1 MKFLRRMI
9 YYSKSVWEMMWQ
21 FKHWPDLFA
30 FMLRRSSSEKKIIQL
45 RSPSVQLVVRSAM
58 DVWSVKETFLDAFYT
73 KYGVPIQDGWT
84 VIDIGAG
91 IGDFSVYAAYG
102 KPKTTIYAYE
112 PFIDSY
118 ELLNE
123 NLRLNNIKNVNPFQI
138 AIWSADGNLLLDDSS
153 GEPLQITSNKT
164 NLVGESLQK
173 NIVQSKSLIAI
184 LDEHALEKVDLIKL
198 DCEGAEY
205 DVLMQAPSAVFDKIK
220 RITMEYHD
228 LDAEHSH
235 QQLIPFLEDQGY
247 HVQRFMNAVHDHIG
261 YLFAVKE

>member
-9 YYSKSVWEMMWQ
+9 YYSKSVWEMMGQ

-30 FMLRRSSSEKKIIQL
+30 FMLRRSTTEKKIIQL
-45 RSPSVQLVVRSAM
+45 RCPPVRLVVRSPM

-91 IGDFSVYAAYG
+91 IGDFSIYVAYG
-102 KPKTTIYAYE
+102 KPKTTIFAYE
-112 PFIDSY
+112 PFIESF

-138 AIWSADGNLLLDDSS
+138 AIWSAYGELLLDDSN
-153 GEPLQITSNKT
+153 GEPLQITSNKS
-164 NLVGESLQK
+164 NLDGENWQK
-173 NIVQSKSLIAI
+173 KIVQSKSLLAI
-184 LDEHALEKVDLIKL
+184 LEEHALEKVDLLKL

-205 DVLMQAPSAVFDKIK
+205 DVLMKAPSAVFDKIE

-228 LDAEHSH
+228 LDAEHNH
-235 QQLIPFLEDQGY
+235 QRLIPFLEDQGY
-247 HVQRFMNAVHDHIG
+247 IVQRFMNAVHDHIG
-261 YLFAVKE
+261 YLFAAKV